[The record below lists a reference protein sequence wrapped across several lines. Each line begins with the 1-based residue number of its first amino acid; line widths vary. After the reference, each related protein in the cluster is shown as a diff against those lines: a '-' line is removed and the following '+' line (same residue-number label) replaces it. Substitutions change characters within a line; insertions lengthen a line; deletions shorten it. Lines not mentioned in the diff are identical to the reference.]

1 AHGTPGELVEQSGF
15 STWNVSGAD
24 TNELAAKLEAL
35 PAVELVTRFGMALH
49 VSGTD
54 AAALD
59 AALAPYQK
67 DDRFEWTRSKPA
79 LEEIFIH
86 LMRQSADNFQ

>member
-1 AHGTPGELVEQSGF
+1 
-15 STWNVSGAD
+15 
-24 TNELAAKLEAL
+24 
-35 PAVELVTRFGMALH
+35 GMALH